1 MSMKRM
7 IFLLYLVAMLLP
19 SQEVEAHRFAP
30 SLFKLTEVT
39 PNVFAVVWK
48 TPSEATS
55 SIPLR
60 PTWPEGCRASQ
71 QSEPVAEGTGVV
83 STWNLNCVDIGPQ
96 GLVGQTLG
104 VTGLAENRA
113 SAMVSLVL
121 LDERVY
127 QGVVNAG
134 QPQFQ
139 IPEQPSSQRVMVEY
153 AWLGGEHIWG
163 GIDHLMFVFGLLLL
177 VGAGTRLL
185 LTITAFTVG
194 HSVTLALVTLGFLT
208 YPVSL
213 VEFAIALSIFVLAL
227 SLTEDGSESKPS
239 LFQRH
244 PWWLAG
250 GFGLLH
256 GMGFAGALAEVGL
269 PQNNVPLALL
279 FFNLGIELGQI
290 SFVLLVL
297 GFGWFGLRV
306 WRGQHSSE
314 RPQSGPEIW
323 RLVPVYLLGG
333 LSVMWCIERGLEVLS
348 IT

>member
-1 MSMKRM
+1 
-7 IFLLYLVAMLLP
+7 
-19 SQEVEAHRFAP
+19 
-30 SLFKLTEVT
+30 
-39 PNVFAVVWK
+39 
-48 TPSEATS
+48 
-55 SIPLR
+55 
-60 PTWPEGCRASQ
+60 
-71 QSEPVAEGTGVV
+71 
-83 STWNLNCVDIGPQ
+83 
-96 GLVGQTLG
+96 
-104 VTGLAENRA
+104 
-113 SAMVSLVL
+113 
-121 LDERVY
+121 
-127 QGVVNAG
+127 
-134 QPQFQ
+134 
-139 IPEQPSSQRVMVEY
+139 
-153 AWLGGEHIWG
+153 
-163 GIDHLMFVFGLLLL
+163 